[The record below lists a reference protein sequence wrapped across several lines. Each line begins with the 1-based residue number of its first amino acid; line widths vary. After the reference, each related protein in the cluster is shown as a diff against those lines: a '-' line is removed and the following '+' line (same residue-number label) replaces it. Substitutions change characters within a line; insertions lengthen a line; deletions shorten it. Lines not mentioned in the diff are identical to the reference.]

1 MGGCTELRL
10 RGTQV
15 HDLVFGYTRGARSDV
30 GEVTRQTELSDH
42 RRKQGTNKIVRT
54 IMRLV
59 VPATRESLGTF
70 GSSSQSGAV
79 SLFHPSL
86 MTMGTRL
93 GTATSST

>member
-1 MGGCTELRL
+1 
-10 RGTQV
+10 
-15 HDLVFGYTRGARSDV
+15 
-30 GEVTRQTELSDH
+30 
-42 RRKQGTNKIVRT
+42 
-54 IMRLV
+54 
-59 VPATRESLGTF
+59 LGTF